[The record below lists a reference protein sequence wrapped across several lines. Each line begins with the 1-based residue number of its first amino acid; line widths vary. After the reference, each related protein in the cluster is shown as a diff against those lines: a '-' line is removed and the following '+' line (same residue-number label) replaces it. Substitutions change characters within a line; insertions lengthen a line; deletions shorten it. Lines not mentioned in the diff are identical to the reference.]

1 MLAVTGVWL
10 WFRYV
15 PSASSA
21 WPGTHVPATDE
32 SWIRTT
38 HRLVSFLVVALAVTA
53 LALVIGRRV
62 RSGVRGILAAT
73 GVLVTALAAAITGYL
88 LPWDQLALWA
98 VTVGSDIR
106 GVQAPFRS
114 EVKYILI
121 GSHEVS
127 PGTYRFWALKPTPY
141 PIPDDGPVGRLLRA
155 VGRSPVRA
163 SHLHFMVTAP
173 AYRRLV
179 THIFVEGDDQLTL
192 GDSVFGVRDS
202 LVKTFERQPAGTP
215 TPDGRDL
222 GEQPWTRTRFDI
234 VLAPAQLPG

>member
-1 MLAVTGVWL
+1 VALVVLAVTGVWL

-21 WPGTHVPATDE
+21 WPGTRAPATDE

-38 HRLVSFLVVALAVTA
+38 HRLVSFLVVTLAVTA

-62 RSGVRGILAAT
+62 RSGVRGIVAAT

-106 GVQAPFRS
+106 GVQAPFRA

-127 PGTYRFWALKPTPY
+127 PGTYRLWAVAHVVLGVLVAATL
-141 PIPDDGPVGRLLRA
+141 VLVWLRSRA
-155 VGRSPVRA
+155 GDVSRRPLSP
-163 SHLHFMVTAP
+163 P
-173 AYRRLV
+173 
-179 THIFVEGDDQLTL
+179 
-192 GDSVFGVRDS
+192 
-202 LVKTFERQPAGTP
+202 PAGP
-215 TPDGRDL
+215 PPGLSPGR
-222 GEQPWTRTRFDI
+222 EPQP
-234 VLAPAQLPG
+234 VS